1 MARGFKNDGTR
12 RERELLSA
20 AIDTQRFRM
29 LLCSSN
35 LALGMVFIIV

>member
-1 MARGFKNDGTR
+1 MSCYLPQF
-12 RERELLSA
+12 
-20 AIDTQRFRM
+20 DTQRFRM